1 MANGKVSVI
10 MPVFNSEEFVEEA
23 IQSVLGQTYTNWEL
37 ILVNDGSTDN
47 SLKICEK
54 YGELYALKVRV
65 INVDHAGVSH
75 ARNIGTKNA
84 KGGVFEFFG

>member
-1 MANGKVSVI
+1 MIDDLVSII
-10 MPVFNSEEFVEEA
+10 MPAYNAEKYIEEA
-23 IQSVLGQTYTNWEL
+23 IQSVLKQTYTNWEL

-84 KGGVFEFFG
+84 KGGVFEIFG